1 MPTKDNYSKNYYL
14 INKEKILK
22 YQKEYYYKNP
32 QPKKRREIKKDN
44 YTPYERY
51 IIYSKN
57 YYEKNKKRIIERNI
71 DRYNNLISG
80 RLNPTENTFNKGI
93 FIISFK

>member
-22 YQKEYYYKNP
+22 YQKEYYYKNSE
-32 QPKKRREIKKDN
+32 PKKRREVKKDFEFKTN
-44 YTPYERY
+44 
-51 IIYSKN
+51 
-57 YYEKNKKRIIERNI
+57 
-71 DRYNNLISG
+71 
-80 RLNPTENTFNKGI
+80 ENG